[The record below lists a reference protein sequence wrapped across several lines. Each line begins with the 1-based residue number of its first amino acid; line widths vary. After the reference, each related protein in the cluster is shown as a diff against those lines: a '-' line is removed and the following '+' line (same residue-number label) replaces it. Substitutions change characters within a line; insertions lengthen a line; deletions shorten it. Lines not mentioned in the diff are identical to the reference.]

1 MVNEKNN
8 PMKKNT
14 LLISVAFLLT
24 SCSNKFLFTGKYA
37 SKNSPYGF
45 SINTDSTFSYKFYQF
60 HEYEYS
66 HGKWFKK
73 NKSLFLNSSLKDI
86 TLPLIVKDESSLNSD
101 SLNKFSFE
109 FVSTEIPAK
118 DCECAII
125 INDTSK
131 EIRRCD
137 SVALV
142 EIKMPVHKIFVE
154 VRKSPLL
161 MTSLRF
167 SLDPLVTNAYT
178 TKKDFGNFTRFKI
191 VVNDSL
197 FSYKVFDSTKL
208 EIRKGGVYY
217 YNQKGN
223 GKHWIPKL
231 ND

>member
-1 MVNEKNN
+1 
-8 PMKKNT
+8 MKKNT
-14 LLISVAFLLT
+14 LFVSLAFILA
-24 SCSNKFLFTGKYA
+24 SCSNKFHFTGKYA
-37 SKNSPYGF
+37 SKNSPYEI
-45 SINTDSTFSYKFYQF
+45 SINIDSTFSYKFYQF

-66 HGKWFKK
+66 KGRWFKK
-73 NKSLFLNSSLKDI
+73 SKSLILSSSLKDI
-86 TLPLIVKDESSLNSD
+86 TIPLVVKGESGLNSD

-109 FVSTEIPAK
+109 YVSTEIPAK

-137 SVALV
+137 SVALI
-142 EIKMPVHKIFVE
+142 EIRVPVHKLYVE

-167 SLDPLVTNAYT
+167 SLDPLVTNTYT
-178 TKKDFGNFTRFKI
+178 TRNEYGNFTRFKI
-191 VVNDSL
+191 MANDSL
-197 FSYKVFDSTKL
+197 FSYRIFDSTKL
-208 EIRKGGVYY
+208 KIRKGGLYY

-223 GKHWIPKL
+223 RKHWIPKL

>member
-1 MVNEKNN
+1 
-8 PMKKNT
+8 MKKYI
-14 LLISVAFLLT
+14 LYVSIIFLFA
-24 SCSNKFLFTGKYA
+24 SCSGRFLFTGKYA
-37 SKNSPYGF
+37 SKDSPYGF
-45 SINTDSTFSYKFYQF
+45 YINSDSTFSYKFYQF

-66 HGKWFKK
+66 KGKWVKE
-73 NKSLFLNSSLKDI
+73 NRYLILNSSLNDI
-86 TLPLIVKDESSLNSD
+86 TIPLVEKDESGLGSD

-109 FVSTEIPAK
+109 FISTEIPAK

-137 SVALV
+137 SLGLIEVKL
-142 EIKMPVHKIFVE
+142 PVRKILVE

-167 SLDPLVTNAYT
+167 SLDPLLTNAYNP
-178 TKKDFGNFTRFKI
+178 KKEYGNSTSFKI
-191 VVNDSL
+191 MVNDSL

-208 EIRKGGVYY
+208 KIRRGGLYY

-223 GKHWIPKL
+223 RKHWIPKL
-231 ND
+231 N

>member
-1 MVNEKNN
+1 
-8 PMKKNT
+8 MKKCI
-14 LLISVAFLLT
+14 LYISITFLLA
-24 SCSNKFLFTGKYA
+24 SCSDRFLFTGRYA
-37 SKNSPYGF
+37 SKDSPYGF
-45 SINTDSTFSYKFYQF
+45 YINSDSTFSYKFYQF

-66 HGKWFKK
+66 KGKWVKQNRF
-73 NKSLFLNSSLKDI
+73 LILNSSLKNTTI
-86 TLPLIVKDESSLNSD
+86 PLVVKDESSLSSD

-109 FVSTEIPAK
+109 FVSTGVPAK

-137 SVALV
+137 SVELV
-142 EIKMPVHKIFVE
+142 EIKMPVRKIFVE

-178 TKKDFGNFTRFKI
+178 TRNDFGNIVNFKI
-191 VVNDSL
+191 DVNDSL
-197 FSYKVFDSTKL
+197 FSYKVFDNTKL
-208 EIRKGGVYY
+208 KISRGGLYY
-217 YNQKGN
+217 NNQKGD

-231 ND
+231 SE